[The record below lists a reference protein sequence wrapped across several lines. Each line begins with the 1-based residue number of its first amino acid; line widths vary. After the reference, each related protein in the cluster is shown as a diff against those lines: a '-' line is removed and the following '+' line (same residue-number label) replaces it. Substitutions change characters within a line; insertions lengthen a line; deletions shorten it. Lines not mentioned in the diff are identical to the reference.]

1 MIQFKRLTSESTSTI
16 DKVELKSGQPAIDLK
31 NKTLYVGSTEAKTAS
46 TSKLKFYDSNHINNK
61 LVNKVTV
68 RVDNKDNYI
77 YPIDGNITLIKGSNI
92 TLTPDTTNKTI
103 TIASSYTN
111 TNTAHSHKAGDGL
124 NIEGSGGTSGTV
136 TYSLKTATTDE
147 IGGIKIGYNTNT
159 SDKNYAV
166 QLDSNNKAYVH
177 VNWSN
182 TIYSTASTTSDGLM
196 SYIDKTKLN
205 GIESGANKYSL
216 PIAKTTELGGVKPGT
231 TSGQNY
237 GVTVANDGSMTV
249 NVPWKNTEYTADGSN
264 IILSSNKFS
273 LSSSITVTGTI
284 TAGSFNAT
292 SDRRLKT
299 NIINYKPEKS
309 ILDLEVKK
317 FDFIDGPKNQ
327 IGCIA
332 QDLQEICPEIVNED
346 KNGYLSIQ
354 ESKLVYL
361 LLDEIK
367 KLKNRVDD
375 LEG

>member
-1 MIQFKRLTSESTSTI
+1 M
-16 DKVELKSGQPAIDLK
+16 
-31 NKTLYVGSTEAKTAS
+31 
-46 TSKLKFYDSNHINNK
+46 
-61 LVNKVTV
+61 
-68 RVDNKDNYI
+68 
-77 YPIDGNITLIKGSNI
+77 
-92 TLTPDTTNKTI
+92 
-103 TIASSYTN
+103 
-111 TNTAHSHKAGDGL
+111 
-124 NIEGSGGTSGTV
+124 
-136 TYSLKTATTDE
+136 
-147 IGGIKIGYNTNT
+147 
-159 SDKNYAV
+159 
-166 QLDSNNKAYVH
+166 QLDSNNKAYVN

-346 KNGYLSIQ
+346 KNGYLSI
-354 ESKLVYL
+354 
-361 LLDEIK
+361 
-367 KLKNRVDD
+367 
-375 LEG
+375 